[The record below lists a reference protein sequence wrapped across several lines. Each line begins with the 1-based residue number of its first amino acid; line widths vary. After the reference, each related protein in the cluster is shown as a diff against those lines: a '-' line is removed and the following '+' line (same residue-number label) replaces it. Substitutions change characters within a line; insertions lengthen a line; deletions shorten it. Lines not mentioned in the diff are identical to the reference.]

1 MTNNTIRTNTGTYG
15 VSDTAAI
22 GPLMQGQAGVVMTF
36 TLTDLGGT
44 AVNLTGLTIT
54 GTITNN
60 QTKAT
65 AALQGAIAL
74 VTPASGI
81 FSWTT
86 HADDVGTAGSF
97 KIIFTVGAS
106 LITLPAHLAI
116 IETPAATTTFGAALV
131 GVTVAEAAWLTAAL
145 AALPDAGDLANVPDP
160 AGATDGYVWTA
171 DGADGADWE
180 APAGGGASD
189 VGDLT
194 TTTGNS
200 TEMVRVAAAGGL
212 EYRTPAQVL
221 SDIGA
226 ASASALNDY
235 LPKSAG
241 SGEPLTGA
249 LYLDPG
255 ADDAA
260 TLLRVPV
267 TTSDGADILLNVARV
282 DFDGVEDVT
291 LNFGFNNGGTGALDG
306 NKHAWYSQWEYRYN
320 TAGTEWA
327 EYHLNLLGANGAF
340 AFRPVEYKFDV
351 TGASG
356 TISYRSSV
364 VAWESINS
372 HQAMRL
378 QLGASSAASE
388 LNMYGA
394 LAVRD
399 SQNVTVYGGSVQ
411 VSSPD
416 NTKVYSFSISDSG
429 VGQFTLISG
438 SAYLSF
444 SNFSAIQFPTT
455 IFYSSVLDCSTHIN
469 VASGKVYKV
478 NSTQVVG
485 ARVVDARCSGAVNSG
500 DATTDDV
507 IDALRDAMITHGLI
521 AAA

>member
-44 AVNLTGLTIT
+44 AVDLTGLTIT

-97 KIIFTVGAS
+97 KIIFTVGTS

-116 IETPAATTTFGAALV
+116 IETPAATITFGAALV

-171 DGADGADWE
+171 DGADGANWE
-180 APAGGGASD
+180 APAGGASD

-241 SGEPLTGA
+241 SGEGVTGV

-260 TLLRVPV
+260 TLLRVPI
-267 TTSDGADILLNVARV
+267 TTSDGADILLNVARA
-282 DFDGVEDVT
+282 DFSGVEDVT
-291 LNFGFNNGGTGALDG
+291 LNFGFNNGNDGALG
-306 NKHAWYSQWEYRYN
+306 GTKHAWYSQWEYRYN

-327 EYHLNLLGANGAF
+327 EYHLNLLGAAGAF

-356 TISYRSSV
+356 TISYKSSV
-364 VAWESINS
+364 VSWESIGG

-378 QLGASSAASE
+378 QLGASSAATE
-388 LNMYGA
+388 LNVYGA
-394 LAVRD
+394 LSVHD
-399 SQNVTVYGGSVQ
+399 SQNLTVYGGSVQ

-416 NTKVYSFSISDSG
+416 NTKVYSFSISNAG

-455 IFYSSVLDCSTHIN
+455 VFYSSVLDCSTHIN

-478 NSTQVVG
+478 NNVQVVG
-485 ARVVDARCSGAVNSG
+485 ARVVDARISNTPNSG
-500 DATTDDV
+500 DATTDDL
-507 IDALRDAMITHGLI
+507 IDAMRDAMLAHGLM

>member
-36 TLTDLGGT
+36 TLTDLSGT

-86 HADDVGTAGSF
+86 DADDVGTAGSF
-97 KIIFTVGAS
+97 KVIFTVGTS

-171 DGADGADWE
+171 DGADGANWE
-180 APAGGGASD
+180 APAGGASD

-241 SGEPLTGA
+241 SGEGVTGV

-260 TLLRVPV
+260 TLLRVPI
-267 TTSDGADILLNVARV
+267 TTSDGADILLNVARA
-282 DFDGVEDVT
+282 DFSGVEDVT
-291 LNFGFNNGGTGALDG
+291 LNVGYNNGGSGALDG
-306 NKHAWYSQWEYRYN
+306 SKHAWYSQWEYRYN

-327 EYHLNLLGANGAF
+327 EYHLNLLGAAGAF

-356 TISYRSSV
+356 TISYKSSV
-364 VAWESINS
+364 VSWESIGG

-378 QLGASSAASE
+378 QLGASSAATE
-388 LNMYGA
+388 LNVYGA
-394 LAVRD
+394 LSVHD
-399 SQNVTVYGGSVQ
+399 SQNLTVYGGSVQ

-416 NTKVYSFSISDSG
+416 NTKVYSFSISNAG

-438 SAYLSF
+438 TAYLSF
-444 SNFSAIQFPTT
+444 NNFSAIEFPTT
-455 IFYSSVLDCSTHIN
+455 VFYSSVLDCSTHIN

-478 NSTQVVG
+478 NNVQVVG
-485 ARVVDARCSGAVNSG
+485 ARVVDARISNTPNSG
-500 DATTDDV
+500 DATTDDL
-507 IDALRDAMITHGLI
+507 IDAMRDAMLAHGLM